1 MDEAEDFQKKFPEET
16 KRRLGVLVDKFDKV
30 KETMKVDKFRNI
42 IYCCRTE
49 MEMLQWRSLHHGLI

>member
-30 KETMKVDKFRNI
+30 KETLKVDKFRNI
-42 IYCCRTE
+42 FIAVGQRWKCYSGGAYI
-49 MEMLQWRSLHHGLI
+49 MD

>member
-30 KETMKVDKFRNI
+30 KETLKVDKFRNI
-42 IYCCRTE
+42 FYCC
-49 MEMLQWRSLHHGLI
+49 M